1 MKRILSIS
9 LVLLLVACVS
19 SKRDKQLNEI
29 NKMLSQTDSLKNVLE
44 RNKLDSVVEFQLAAN
59 ELMARIRKVYKP
71 KKVDIS
77 FGRKVD
83 EFKELQMMF
92 IKEKEEN
99 KRTLSGE
106 YGLIFSSLSEERET
120 LNQLKTDIENGRGEK
135 NKYEEYIT
143 FEKRKMNT
151 IKGLLDH
158 YLMRKTKYLPRF
170 QKSMNEI
177 NEFLNQWEKENQ

>member
-1 MKRILSIS
+1 
-9 LVLLLVACVS
+9 
-19 SKRDKQLNEI
+19 
-29 NKMLSQTDSLKNVLE
+29 VLE

-106 YGLIFSSLSEERET
+106 YGLILLERAISRMTYVGAPLFFQFDTIAKNIGCYESNSVAQFGNLTFFLSDDGFYVCDGQTVIPIGAEKIDRFFFT
-120 LNQLKTDIENGRGEK
+120 FVDQTKLNE
-135 NKYEEYIT
+135 
-143 FEKRKMNT
+143 MNHT
-151 IKGLLDH
+151 IK
-158 YLMRKTKYLPRF
+158 
-170 QKSMNEI
+170 EI
-177 NEFLNQWEKENQ
+177 NQKIH